1 MVSYH
6 VIKNFMEE
14 KVQEA
19 DTLTSRIQELEAQLG
34 REREESKR

>member
-1 MVSYH
+1 
-6 VIKNFMEE
+6 MEE